1 MTLDTITAE
10 SGYNASGSQVDLAY
24 GMIEDMIVTMEL
36 APGSRIAE
44 SALVSRLGIGRT
56 PIREALLRLAADQ
69 LLTWLPRR
77 GMVVPEINIQ
87 LQLKVFETRKALEML
102 LVPAAARRRTQAEA
116 QAIAQIAAEFRRLL
130 GSERNLELLRLDR
143 RFIATLIEVSRNPF
157 LHLIEPL
164 YSLSRR
170 FWLAHRDLYRTRFR
184 DETLTEFHIRI
195 ADAVAEGDEEMALR
209 HAKDFMNYV
218 EEYTLYLGTE
228 LSLPERK

>member
-1 MTLDTITAE
+1 MDSVSSDNTP
-10 SGYNASGSQVDLAY
+10 SGSQVDLAY
-24 GMIEDMIVTMEL
+24 GLIEDMIVTMEL
-36 APGSRIAE
+36 SPGARIAE
-44 SALVSRLGIGRT
+44 AALVSHLNIGRT
-56 PIREALLRLAADQ
+56 PIREALVRLATDG

-102 LVPAAARRRTQAEA
+102 LVPAAARRRTHDEA
-116 QAIAQIAAEFRRLL
+116 KEITQIAAEFRRLL

-143 RFIATLIEVSRNPF
+143 RFIGTLITVSRNPF

-170 FWLAHRDLYRTRFR
+170 FWLAHRDIYRTRFR

-195 ADAVAEGDEEMALR
+195 AEAVAEGNEELALR
-209 HAKDFMNYV
+209 HAEDFMNYV

>member
-1 MTLDTITAE
+1 MVDSVSSDNIP
-10 SGYNASGSQVDLAY
+10 SRSQVDLAY
-24 GMIEDMIVTMEL
+24 GLIEDMIVTMEL
-36 APGSRIAE
+36 SPGARIAE
-44 SALVSRLGIGRT
+44 AALVSHLNIGRT
-56 PIREALLRLAADQ
+56 PIREALVRLATDG

-102 LVPAAARRRTQAEA
+102 LVPAAARRRTHDEA
-116 QAIAQIAAEFRRLL
+116 KEITQIAAEFRRLL

-143 RFIATLIEVSRNPF
+143 RFIGTLITVSRNPF

-170 FWLAHRDLYRTRFR
+170 FWLAHRDIYRTRFR

-195 ADAVAEGDEEMALR
+195 AEAVAEGNEELALR
-209 HAKDFMNYV
+209 HAEDFMNYV